1 VVKEAQINLGDD
13 IGLSQD
19 DPGILM
25 NSFERK
31 FLCSHLASQNACI
44 GPMLTMTNRRGDMK
58 ATTQFQ
64 RDLQEIKKRADDAG
78 RELNKVLD
86 ESLIDWEAEA
96 ATSRIL
102 KDTLWD
108 LDVLI
113 TGETETADLVYGARQ
128 FQR

>member
-1 VVKEAQINLGDD
+1 
-13 IGLSQD
+13 
-19 DPGILM
+19 
-25 NSFERK
+25 
-31 FLCSHLASQNACI
+31 
-44 GPMLTMTNRRGDMK
+44 MK